1 MNGGVCPARDW
12 SDLPCWR
19 RHRWRFFLMAMCVFG
34 NCRAS
39 FDAQNVPC
47 SHVRVFSVGKNTY
60 MTPGHCGGKICAW
73 QDRRRG
79 ETSRRA
85 APYYREIRQGPG
97 PSPPYEIP
105 ASGDI
110 ACWCHRVGKGSRLTR
125 VAGGV
130 GRCACRLASSLV
142 HELPVPGRPGEF
154 KRRARRVLWEHLS
167 ALYPP
172 V

>member
-110 ACWCHRVGKGSRLTR
+110 ACWSPCGEGFAPHSRRRWSGSVCVSARFI
-125 VAGGV
+125 
-130 GRCACRLASSLV
+130 LV